1 MVRAKRLSD
10 GTPTEPLPTGVW
22 VDVEAPTPEELA
34 RLQERYPLNPLALED
49 AWEKGHWSRFE
60 AYPEHLFLILRTLES
75 PRRFQSRTERISYF
89 YFPQRHVLLT
99 YRNEPVNYLEKIWE
113 NFQGGTG
120 LSLWQHLLEQGV
132 ETFFAYTD
140 ALAHRIEALEELALD
155 EVQSPEVPR
164 RIFSARREVL
174 RVRRLASQAREAL
187 LHLERLPLLG
197 EEAYRFRDLTD
208 RIGRV
213 YEGLDAAREELSNVL
228 EVHLSAQGN
237 RLNRVVQALTVISVL
252 FLPMSLWA
260 GIYGTN
266 FDTFTE
272 YHWPLGRVYFWGG
285 LALIGG
291 SLAWWMKRRGWW

>member
-49 AWEKGHWSRFE
+49 AREKGHWSRFE
-60 AYPEHLFLILRTLES
+60 AYPEHLFLIL
-75 PRRFQSRTERISYF
+75 
-89 YFPQRHVLLT
+89 
-99 YRNEPVNYLEKIWE
+99 
-113 NFQGGTG
+113 
-120 LSLWQHLLEQGV
+120 
-132 ETFFAYTD
+132 
-140 ALAHRIEALEELALD
+140 
-155 EVQSPEVPR
+155 
-164 RIFSARREVL
+164 
-174 RVRRLASQAREAL
+174 
-187 LHLERLPLLG
+187 
-197 EEAYRFRDLTD
+197 
-208 RIGRV
+208 
-213 YEGLDAAREELSNVL
+213 VL
-228 EVHLSAQGN
+228 EVHPSAQGN